1 MNMIN
6 VTKMTFV
13 FFGILFSAIIF
24 SYVDSTVLKVLL
36 LTAIFFY
43 LHSWMISNDTS
54 NSGLKKLN
62 KKNCIF
68 NKSISTKSNCNKSTC
83 TTTDKCG
90 EYVYD
95 RNGKKRYICT
105 SVNYFHDSNNN
116 LLDNLTC
123 SNNNEYNN
131 NQDNTQEEQVNTSS
145 SSDDNKSD
153 ISDTSTSDNDSNTS
167 TVIDES
173 GSDSCNTSLTDD
185 VQDNEDNITE
195 KKEDE
200 KEEKKEDKHID
211 QKKEEN
217 VEQNKKEKIL
227 NESTVSDESL
237 FELFDQ

>member
-68 NKSISTKSNCNKSTC
+68 DKSISTKSNCNKSTC

-116 LLDNLTC
+116 LIDTQTC
-123 SNNNEYNN
+123 SNNTENN
-131 NQDNTQEEQVNTSS
+131 NNTCNNTDNNQEEHVNTSS
-145 SSDDNKSD
+145 SSEDDTKSD
-153 ISDTSTSDNDSNTS
+153 ISGDVSNTSTSDCDSITS

-173 GSDSCNTSLTDD
+173 GSDSCNTSLADN

-195 KKEDE
+195 KKED
-200 KEEKKEDKHID
+200 KKEDE
-211 QKKEEN
+211 KE
-217 VEQNKKEKIL
+217 NKKEKIL
-227 NESTVSDESL
+227 NESAVSEESL

>member
-68 NKSISTKSNCNKSTC
+68 NKSISTKSTC

-105 SVNYFHDSNNN
+105 SINYFHDSNNN

-131 NQDNTQEEQVNTSS
+131 NQDNTQEEQVNTSE
-145 SSDDNKSD
+145 DDNKSDISGD

-173 GSDSCNTSLTDD
+173 ESDSCNTSLTDD

-195 KKEDE
+195 KKED
-200 KEEKKEDKHID
+200 KHID

-217 VEQNKKEKIL
+217 IEQKEKIL